1 MTTTTP
7 TRYENL
13 LNGLKTELGIRKI
26 KYDKIIKLINKR
38 SYDEIRV
45 IVNDYVINNII
56 DGIITE
62 REIIG
67 NMMANI
73 LNSLVMLNDLLIIFD
88 EEPQPSL
95 TKARKSLKKKVFIN
109 IYDLVAG
116 RYEMRKK
123 TKRLLIEDVK
133 DNPDRRFPL
142 DYAKR
147 NRVLKSFLHR
157 IFWF

>member
-1 MTTTTP
+1 MATAATA

-13 LNGLKTELGIRKI
+13 LNELKTELGIRNI
-26 KYDKIIKLINKR
+26 GYNKIIKLINRQK
-38 SYDEIRV
+38 YDEIRV

-62 REIIG
+62 RELIG

-109 IYDLVAG
+109 IYDLVAM

-123 TKRLLIEDVK
+123 TKRLLIEDVRG
-133 DNPDRRFPL
+133 NPDRRFPL
-142 DYAKR
+142 NDAKR
-147 NRVLKSFLHR
+147 NCVLKSFLHR
-157 IFWF
+157 IF

>member
-1 MTTTTP
+1 MATAATA

-13 LNGLKTELGIRKI
+13 LNELKTELGIRNI
-26 KYDKIIKLINKR
+26 GYNKIIKLINRQK
-38 SYDEIRV
+38 YDEIRV

-62 REIIG
+62 RELIG

-109 IYDLVAG
+109 IYDLVAM

-123 TKRLLIEDVK
+123 TKRLLIEDVRG
-133 DNPDRRFPL
+133 NPDRRFPL
-142 DYAKR
+142 NDAKR
-147 NRVLKSFLHR
+147 NCVLKSFLQR
-157 IFWF
+157 IF

>member
-1 MTTTTP
+1 MA

-13 LNGLKTELGIRKI
+13 LNELKTELGIRNI
-26 KYDKIIKLINKR
+26 GYNKIIKLINRQK
-38 SYDEIRV
+38 YDEIRV

-62 REIIG
+62 RELIG

-109 IYDLVAG
+109 IYDLVAM

-123 TKRLLIEDVK
+123 TKRLLIEDVRG
-133 DNPDRRFPL
+133 NPDRRFPL
-142 DYAKR
+142 NDAKR
-147 NRVLKSFLHR
+147 NCVLKSFLHR
-157 IFWF
+157 IF

>member
-1 MTTTTP
+1 MSATTLTP

-13 LNGLKTELGIRKI
+13 LNELKTELRIRRI
-26 KYDKIIKLINKR
+26 KYDRVIKLINR
-38 SYDEIRV
+38 EAYDEIRV
-45 IVNDYVINNII
+45 IVNDYGINNII

-67 NMMANI
+67 NVMANI
-73 LNSLVMLNDLLIIFD
+73 LNSRDALNDLLIVFD

-109 IYDLVAG
+109 IYDLVAM

-123 TKRLLIEDVK
+123 TIQQLREDVRR
-133 DNPDRRFPL
+133 NPDRRFPL
-142 DYAKR
+142 NDAKR

-157 IFWF
+157 IF

>member
-1 MTTTTP
+1 MAIP

-13 LNGLKTELGIRKI
+13 LNELKTELGIRNI
-26 KYDKIIKLINKR
+26 GYNKIIKLINRQK
-38 SYDEIRV
+38 YDEIRV

-109 IYDLVAG
+109 IYDLVAM

-123 TKRLLIEDVK
+123 TKRLLIEDVRG
-133 DNPDRRFPL
+133 NPDRRFPL
-142 DYAKR
+142 NDAKR
-147 NRVLKSFLHR
+147 NCVLKSFLHR
-157 IFWF
+157 IF

>member
-1 MTTTTP
+1 MATAATA

-13 LNGLKTELGIRKI
+13 LNELKTELGIRNI
-26 KYDKIIKLINKR
+26 GYNKIIKLINRQK
-38 SYDEIRV
+38 YDEIRV

-109 IYDLVAG
+109 IYDLVAM

-123 TKRLLIEDVK
+123 TKRLLIEDVRG
-133 DNPDRRFPL
+133 NPDRRFPL
-142 DYAKR
+142 NDAKR
-147 NRVLKSFLHR
+147 NCVLKSFLHR
-157 IFWF
+157 IF

>member
-1 MTTTTP
+1 MSAATLSP

-13 LNGLKTELGIRKI
+13 LNELKTELRIRRI
-26 KYDKIIKLINKR
+26 KYDRVIKLINR
-38 SYDEIRV
+38 EAYDEIRV
-45 IVNDYVINNII
+45 IVNDYGINNII

-67 NMMANI
+67 NVMANI
-73 LNSLVMLNDLLIIFD
+73 LNSRDALNDLLIVFD

-109 IYDLVAG
+109 IYDLVAM

-123 TKRLLIEDVK
+123 TKHLLIKDVI

-142 DYAKR
+142 NDAKR

-157 IFWF
+157 IF

>member
-1 MTTTTP
+1 MAATATP

-13 LNGLKTELGIRKI
+13 LNALKTELGIRRI
-26 KYDKIIKLINKR
+26 GYDKIITLINRQK
-38 SYDEIRV
+38 YDEISV

-67 NMMANI
+67 NIMANI

-95 TKARKSLKKKVFIN
+95 TKARKLLKQKVFIN
-109 IYDLVAG
+109 IYDLVAM
-116 RYEMRKK
+116 RYEMRIN
-123 TKRLLIEDVK
+123 TKRLLREDVRRS
-133 DNPDRRFPL
+133 PDRRFPL
-142 DYAKR
+142 DDAKR
-147 NRVLKSFLHR
+147 NRVLKCFLHR
-157 IFWF
+157 IF

>member
-1 MTTTTP
+1 MA

-13 LNGLKTELGIRKI
+13 LNELKTELGIRNI
-26 KYDKIIKLINKR
+26 GYNKIIKLINRQK
-38 SYDEIRV
+38 YDEIRV

-62 REIIG
+62 RELIG

-109 IYDLVAG
+109 IYDLVAM
-116 RYEMRKK
+116 RYEMRRK
-123 TKRLLIEDVK
+123 TKRLLIEYVRG
-133 DNPDRRFPL
+133 NPDRRFPL
-142 DYAKR
+142 NDAKR
-147 NRVLKSFLHR
+147 NCVLKSFLHR
-157 IFWF
+157 IF